1 MNQSRFG
8 LLNTEGWWHSVVSKD
23 LNNDGKIDFVLGN
36 HGLNSRFK
44 ASDKQPVTMYVND
57 FDLNGSI
64 EQIICAYNSDTIYP
78 LVMKDDLVKQIPSLE
93 SKYKKF
99 DDYKD
104 QTMEDIFPP
113 EVLERSVKLEAKIM

>member
-1 MNQSRFG
+1 MTVTTTWLLSATGCLLRYSLMRAGSFKDESSRFG

-23 LNNDGKIDFVLGN
+23 LNNDGRIDFLGN

-64 EQIICAYNSDTIYP
+64 EQVICTYNA
-78 LVMKDDLVKQIPSLE
+78 
-93 SKYKKF
+93 
-99 DDYKD
+99 
-104 QTMEDIFPP
+104 
-113 EVLERSVKLEAKIM
+113 R